1 MSQKGFTLVEILV
14 VTAIGGMLM
23 AGLATAIIQVYLGNI
38 RNSGQVVILTELDH
52 AVLWIKKDLAMVQ
65 NTDDLTEEDQI
76 PVTLEWTDYTG
87 WTTEEMR
94 DHYVTYALSGTELL
108 RTYDGTPYVI
118 GRHITDIG
126 FTQNG
131 GAINVTITANSEGVS
146 QQTETLEF
154 SVQTRPEVQ

>member
-1 MSQKGFTLVEILV
+1 MSQKGFTLIEILV

-23 AGLATAIIQVYLGNI
+23 AGLVTAIIQVYLGNI
-38 RNSGQVVILTELDH
+38 RNSDQVVILTELDH
-52 AVLWIKKDLAMVQ
+52 AVLWIKKDLEMVQ
-65 NTDDLTEEDQI
+65 STDLTEEDQI
-76 PVTLEWTDYTG
+76 PVTLWWTDYTG

-108 RTYDGTPYVI
+108 RTYDGTEYVI

-131 GAINVTITANSEGVS
+131 GAINVTITATSERAS
-146 QQTETLEF
+146 QQTETLKF
-154 SVQTRPEVQ
+154 SVLVRPEVQE